1 MAKFILGDCFRLQT
15 LKDAVMIKAV
25 VFDLDGTLASF
36 NVDYKAIRAEVKDF
50 LVKRGLPASVLS
62 LNESIFEMLKKAE
75 IFMKNNGKS
84 TKAISEIRNKALAIA
99 EKYELEAAK
108 TTSLLPG
115 VLETLKAL
123 KKMNM
128 KIGLCTINS
137 EKSTNYILRRF
148 GIAEFFDT
156 VTPRNNVKYVKPSTE
171 HLETTLKGLEVKP
184 EEVMVVGDG
193 ITDMK
198 CARELKAIAVGL
210 PVGFS
215 SPKELI
221 NAGANYLVTSITD
234 LPTLIEYM
242 KKTSEVTE

>member
-1 MAKFILGDCFRLQT
+1 MLQT

-75 IFMKNNGKS
+75 IFMKNNGES

-184 EEVMVVGDG
+184 EEAMVVGDG

-242 KKTSEVTE
+242 NETSEVTE

>member
-75 IFMKNNGKS
+75 IFMKNNGES
-84 TKAISEIRNKALAIA
+84 TKAISEIRNKALTIA